1 MFIQDEVSLKLCV
14 NHLSIF
20 MLYQRKRRQHNI
32 VLSTVL
38 EFSLTRENVEFLL
51 EVKSFTWVKNI
62 QKSTSCTRTKFV
74 FKVLPKPI

>member
-51 EVKSFTWVKNI
+51 EVKSFT
-62 QKSTSCTRTKFV
+62 
-74 FKVLPKPI
+74 